1 MLRSMT
7 TGRSNNLRGQGVIEG
22 RLIEQGL
29 LLFLSK
35 SEGIII
41 PPPPLP
47 PVPTALRSSL
57 RPYSFRPAYYDNIW
71 VQLIYNCS
79 PRFQKHCKLVSR
91 DIQMNTLQRPSF
103 NYVSTKGYLVSRNA
117 NYKAIKVQ
125 K

>member
-35 SEGIII
+35 SEGSDGTEII
-41 PPPPLP
+41 
-47 PVPTALRSSL
+47 SGK

-79 PRFQKHCKLVSR
+79 PRLQKHCKLVSR